1 MANSFHLV
9 LVAVRLTGGP
19 WFRNSS
25 KGWGEVKSPH
35 WGGNQKCCWR
45 DFFIGWWV
53 PEEDWFWWFEPFS
66 KLKPAFCEQW
76 ASVKIKTSMTCVHKE
91 YEVKTKWCRKIFLI
105 GIHSMQGWAATTMHG
120 VTRKRSTKRLEHT
133 GNLFR
138 KNLHL
143 KDVC

>member
-76 ASVKIKTSMTCVHKE
+76 VSVKIKTSMTCVHKE
-91 YEVKTKWCRKIFLI
+91 YEVKTKMVQENFFNWDSFYARLSSHYDAWSYKKKKHKKIRAHRK
-105 GIHSMQGWAATTMHG
+105 S
-120 VTRKRSTKRLEHT
+120 V
-133 GNLFR
+133 
-138 KNLHL
+138 
-143 KDVC
+143 